1 MFLRI
6 ILFSHPQST
15 KKIPE
20 PIKTSRDVETRKQTV
35 HTTLIRDQNGLGFTI
50 SGGKGS
56 PSYKENSDVRKCL
69 ITVPII
75 ARMFT
80 QAVIFSLINALA
92 LSHGFVEKYETRCSP
107 VECTFNVY
115 QFKVCI
121 PSLNT

>member
-1 MFLRI
+1 MFLKI
-6 ILFSHPQST
+6 ILFSRPQST

-69 ITVPII
+69 ITVQVI
-75 ARMFT
+75 ARMVT

-92 LSHGFVEKYETRCSP
+92 LSHGFVGKCEISKHG
-107 VECTFNVY
+107 V
-115 QFKVCI
+115 
-121 PSLNT
+121 L